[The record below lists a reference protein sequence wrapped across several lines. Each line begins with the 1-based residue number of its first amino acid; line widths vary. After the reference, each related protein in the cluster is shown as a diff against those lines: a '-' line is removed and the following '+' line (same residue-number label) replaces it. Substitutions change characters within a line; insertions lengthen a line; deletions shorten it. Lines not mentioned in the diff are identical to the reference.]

1 MITVLHVDDEPALMD
16 VTKHF
21 LERDS
26 TICVTTTTSVR
37 DAIETLK
44 SSTFDAIISDYEMP
58 EQDGIEFL
66 KIVREGGNDTPFII
80 FTGRGREQAVIEAL
94 NNGADFYLQKG
105 GDPQSQFA
113 ELKNMVRQLVQ
124 RKQVEHALKASE
136 ERYRAVVESQTELI
150 SRFLPD
156 GTHVFANE
164 AFCRYYGSS
173 YADLIGK
180 PFFPHVP
187 KEERSLI
194 RDHFASLT
202 PEKPFGTIEHRVIL
216 VNGEIRWQQWSDR
229 AIFDPAGVPVE
240 YQSVGRDITDRKRA
254 EEALIESENKFK
266 VLTEK
271 SLVGIY
277 ITSITKDNLLT
288 YVNPRFAEI
297 FGYTVNELNEKKT
310 LFELVLPEDR
320 SLFNEAFNSRL
331 SAEMDSIQYEFRGI
345 KKKGEI
351 ITVEVYGSLTHIQ
364 GSKGVIGT
372 LVEITDRKNMEI
384 SLKEKV
390 NYVQALMDTIPAPVF
405 YRDTKGVYHDCNKA
419 FEELVDLKKDEIVGK
434 TIWDF
439 FPKTQADHYKQ
450 KDDLIIANPHIQ
462 RYEYEI
468 TDSKGKRY
476 DVMFSK
482 TALFSANGSIAG
494 IVGVIMDISERK
506 EMEVSLK
513 EKVNYVQALMDTI
526 PAPVFY
532 RDTAGT
538 YHDCNRAFE
547 ELVSL
552 KKNEIV
558 GKTIWNF
565 FPDTLANHYK
575 MMDDLIVKNPYIQR
589 YEYQITDSKGA
600 RYDVLFSKTALF
612 SADGSIAGIVGVIMD
627 ISERKEMEVSL
638 KEKVNYV
645 QALMDTIPA
654 PVFYR
659 DTSGTYHDCNKAFEE
674 LVGMK
679 KEEIIGK
686 TIWDF
691 FPKEY
696 ADTYK
701 VKDDLIVANPH
712 IQRYEFAIT
721 DVQGS
726 VHEVMFSKTALFRA
740 DGSIGGIV
748 GVILDIS
755 NRKKMEVSLKEKVN
769 YVQALMDTIPAPVFY
784 RDTSGTYHDC
794 NKAFEELVSLKR
806 DEIIG
811 KTIWDFFPETLADH
825 YKMMDDLIVK
835 NPYIQRYEH
844 QITDSK
850 GAGYDVLFSKTA
862 LFSADGSIAGI
873 VGVIMD
879 ISERKEM
886 EQVLRDN
893 EEKYRTLADFTYDWE
908 SWLGEN
914 GAYVYVSP
922 SCERITGYRAEE
934 FIADPGLVE
943 KITHPSDRDLVSRHY
958 REYPTK
964 PDVFHMD
971 FRIITK
977 SGNLCWISHYCQPVY
992 RADGTWLGRRENKR
1006 DISHRKRVEEALQQA
1021 NRKLNLLS
1029 SVTRHDVLN
1038 QLTVLI
1044 GYLELLKETDNQGNF
1059 NDLMIKVELAAETI
1073 RHQISFTR
1081 DYQDI
1086 GVHSPTWQDIEKI
1099 IRHATEGKNLGDIK
1113 TVIKLDGMQV
1123 YADPLLEKVFYNLV
1137 DNAARHGKTVTEIS
1151 FSLDETPQGQKI
1163 ICEDNGAGIPKDEK
1177 MRIFE
1182 RGYGK
1187 NTGYGLFLTREIL
1200 GITGLSIEETGE
1212 PGRGSRFE
1220 IFLPAGTYRVTPSH
1234 VA

>member
-1 MITVLHVDDEPALMD
+1 MITVLHVDDEPVLMD
-16 VTKHF
+16 VTKLF
-21 LERDS
+21 LERDG
-26 TICVTTTTSVR
+26 TIGVTTTTSVR
-37 DAIETLK
+37 EALETLK

-58 EQDGIEFL
+58 EQDGIDFL
-66 KIVREGGNDTPFII
+66 KIVRGGGDDTPFII

-105 GDPQSQFA
+105 GDPKSQFA

-164 AFCRYYGSS
+164 AFCRYYGSR

-187 KEERSLI
+187 KEERLLI

-202 PEKPFGTIEHRVIL
+202 PANPFGTIEHRVVL
-216 VNGEIRWQQWSDR
+216 QNGEVRWQQWSDR
-229 AIFDPAGVPVE
+229 AIFDPAGVTIE

-297 FGYTVNELNEKKT
+297 FGYKVCELNENKT
-310 LFELVLPEDR
+310 LFDLVLPEDR
-320 SLFNEAFNSRL
+320 ARLQETFKSRL

-345 KKKGEI
+345 KKDGEI
-351 ITVEVYGSLTHIQ
+351 ITVEVYGSITQVQ

-439 FPKTQADHYKQ
+439 FPEIQADHYKM
-450 KDDLIIANPHIQ
+450 KDDMIIANPHIQ

-468 TDSKGKRY
+468 MDSKGNRY

-482 TALFSANGSIAG
+482 TALFGANGSIAG
-494 IVGVIMDISERK
+494 IVGVIMDISDRK
-506 EMEVSLK
+506 QME
-513 EKVNYVQALMDTI
+513 
-526 PAPVFY
+526 
-532 RDTAGT
+532 G
-538 YHDCNRAFE
+538 
-547 ELVSL
+547 
-552 KKNEIV
+552 
-558 GKTIWNF
+558 
-565 FPDTLANHYK
+565 
-575 MMDDLIVKNPYIQR
+575 
-589 YEYQITDSKGA
+589 
-600 RYDVLFSKTALF
+600 
-612 SADGSIAGIVGVIMD
+612 
-627 ISERKEMEVSL
+627 SL

-679 KEEIIGK
+679 KDEIIGK

-701 VKDDLIVANPH
+701 VKDDLIVASPH

-726 VHEVMFSKTALFRA
+726 KHEVMFSKTALFRA
-740 DGSIGGIV
+740 DGSVAGIV

-755 NRKKMEVSLKEKVN
+755 NRKKMEGSLKEKVN

-784 RDTSGTYHDC
+784 RDISGTYHDC
-794 NKAFEELVSLKR
+794 NRAFEELVSLRR

-811 KTIWDFFPETLADH
+811 KTIWDFFPESLADH

-835 NPYIQRYEH
+835 NPHIQRYEY
-844 QITDSK
+844 QITDSY

-862 LFSADGSIAGI
+862 LLSADGSIAGI

-879 ISERKEM
+879 ISERKKM
-886 EQVLRDN
+886 EQVLKDN

-908 SWLGEN
+908 SWLGAD
-914 GAYVYVSP
+914 GTYVYVSP
-922 SCERITGYRAEE
+922 SCERITGYNAEE
-934 FIADPGLVE
+934 FIADQRLVE
-943 KITHPSDRDLVSRHY
+943 KITHPADRELVTRHY
-958 REYPTK
+958 RDYPAK

-977 SGNLCWISHYCQPVY
+977 SGDICWISHYCQPVY

-1044 GYLELLKETDNQGNF
+1044 GYLELLKEEDNPENF
-1059 NDLMIKVELAAETI
+1059 NELMIQAELAADTI

-1086 GVHSPTWQDIEKI
+1086 GVHSPTWQDIEQI
-1099 IRHATEGKNLGDIK
+1099 IRHATEGKNLGNIK
-1113 TVIKLDGMQV
+1113 TVINLDGMQV

-1137 DNAARHGKTVTEIS
+1137 DNAARHGKKVTEIS
-1151 FSLDETPQGQKI
+1151 FSLEEAPQGQKI
-1163 ICEDNGAGIPKDEK
+1163 ICEDNGAGIPQKEK
-1177 MRIFE
+1177 MRIFD

-1212 PGRGSRFE
+1212 SGRGSRFE
-1220 IFLPAGTYRVTPSH
+1220 IFLPAGTYRAMPSR
-1234 VA
+1234 A